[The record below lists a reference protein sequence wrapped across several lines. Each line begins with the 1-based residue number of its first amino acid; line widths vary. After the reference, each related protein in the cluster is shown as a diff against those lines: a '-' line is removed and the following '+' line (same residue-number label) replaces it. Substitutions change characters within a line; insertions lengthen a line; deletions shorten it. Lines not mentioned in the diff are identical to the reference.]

1 MPLFSVAVVLLLT
14 SFVSFL
20 RPTHWLFEVFLLSLI
35 SFYYYEFSH
44 EVALSYT
51 KGPDYLVRVLPFS
64 FLDIMLHYYYYPGV
78 LIS

>member
-1 MPLFSVAVVLLLT
+1 MPLSSVAVVLLLT

-51 KGPDYLVRVLPFS
+51 KGPDYLVRVLPLTLAS
-64 FLDIMLHYYYYPGV
+64 LV
-78 LIS
+78 AQW